1 MKGIGY
7 DKSDTFEHNEK
18 RQLEGVKLDKVFTDK
33 ESARSRDCKELSNML
48 NYIRE
53 SEMLHVRSM
62 GRFR

>member
-33 ESARSRDCKELSNML
+33 ESARSRVL